1 MTSDI
6 NLSSSHLALGAE
18 IAPDGVPLHYQ
29 NLPQAYQAIYTACVL
44 MERPHEGRL
53 LVRGRSAKTL
63 LHRLGTQDIE
73 SLATGMGCGTI
84 FLNPNGRILERVEAY
99 ILEEDCVL
107 LLTSPGHVEAVKTLL
122 KRNIFFGDDVVVEN
136 ITKRTTQMVLHGA
149 SAEAL
154 IHTLIPILPASTLNT
169 MGIAPVLLNGFK
181 AWLIRRKPYH
191 GSHWSI
197 VPHESSHAFGIWDHL
212 KKHDD
217 LTLAG
222 AITFNMLRIASGIPA
237 TPHELTPDYIP
248 LEVGLW
254 DEISFT
260 KGCYVGQEIV
270 ARMESRQ
277 QLAKVL
283 IKVSADALILPN
295 TPLLYGQTNVGV
307 ITSATQLPTREY
319 VGLATIKPAYRESIL
334 TCGGTTVRPN
344 GLAGSPPPHTMLK
357 DLVD

>member
-1 MTSDI
+1 
-6 NLSSSHLALGAE
+6 
-18 IAPDGVPLHYQ
+18 
-29 NLPQAYQAIYTACVL
+29 
-44 MERPHEGRL
+44 
-53 LVRGRSAKTL
+53 
-63 LHRLGTQDIE
+63 
-73 SLATGMGCGTI
+73 
-84 FLNPNGRILERVEAY
+84 
-99 ILEEDCVL
+99 
-107 LLTSPGHVEAVKTLL
+107 
-122 KRNIFFGDDVVVEN
+122 
-136 ITKRTTQMVLHGA
+136 MVLHGA

-283 IKVSADALILPN
+283 IKVSADALIRPN

-307 ITSATQLPTREY
+307 ITESPPSCPPASMLAWRPSSLPTAR
-319 VGLATIKPAYRESIL
+319 AYS
-334 TCGGTTVRPN
+334 TCGGATVRPN